1 MGTSHHGSVA
11 ALGGS
16 AQPRGF
22 RAVLDRVRRRHDA
35 RRAASQLMR
44 MDAHILC
51 DIGVSRADV
60 LGMLRNPKG

>member
-1 MGTSHHGSVA
+1 MGLSHHAGA
-11 ALGGS
+11 AGLGAS

-35 RRAASQLMR
+35 RRAAGQLTR

-60 LGMLRNPKG
+60 LDMLRNPKG